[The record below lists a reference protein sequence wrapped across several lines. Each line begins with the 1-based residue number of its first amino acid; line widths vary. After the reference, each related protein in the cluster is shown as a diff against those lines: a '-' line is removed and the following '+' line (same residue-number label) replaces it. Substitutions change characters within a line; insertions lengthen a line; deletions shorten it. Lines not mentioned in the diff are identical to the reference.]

1 MSTSQKIV
9 AYGRVSTA
17 EQGKS
22 GLGLEAQREAIQR
35 FAQQEGLEISEFFED
50 IQTGKGHDPL
60 SLRPSLTKA
69 LEVARKQKCPIVVSK
84 LDRLSRDVAFI
95 SQTMARGVL
104 IYVVELGIDQD
115 PFILHMYAALSE
127 KERRMISERTKA
139 ALQAKKQRGHLLG
152 NRTNLELARKLGIQ
166 SNQQRADG
174 FAQRLLGLIL
184 DQQAQGASYG
194 TIANTFNRLG
204 IPAPKGGLWY
214 PTQISRILA
223 RQQVC
228 HGQAA

>member
-1 MSTSQKIV
+1 MFTTVV
-9 AYGRVSTA
+9 AYCRVSTA

-22 GLGLEAQREAIQR
+22 GLGLDAQHDAILR

-60 SLRPSLTKA
+60 SVRPGLAQA

-95 SQTMARGVL
+95 SQTMARGPL
-104 IYVVELGIDQD
+104 IYVVELGIDED

-139 ALQAKKQRGHLLG
+139 ALQAKKQRGQLLG
-152 NRTNLELARKLGIQ
+152 NRTNLDAARKLGIQ
-166 SNQQRADG
+166 SNQQRADA
-174 FAQRLLGLIL
+174 FAKRLLSLIL
-184 DQQAQGASYG
+184 DQQARGASYG
-194 TIANTFNRLG
+194 SIAQNLNRVG
-204 IPAPKGGLWY
+204 VPAPKGGLWH

-223 RQQVC
+223 RQEVC
-228 HGQAA
+228 HDHQAA